1 VFRFIINQD
10 WKWFL
15 PNDQPNLNWKPKF
28 NPWLVAIV
36 VAAASFMEV
45 LDTSIAN
52 VALPHISGNLG
63 ASQDQATW
71 VLTTYLVANAIVLP
85 ITGWISSALGRKRF
99 FMICIV
105 IFTVS
110 SLLCGLSPSMPILL
124 LARALQGAGGGGL
137 QPMSQAI
144 MTDSFP
150 PNKRAY
156 AFALFAVTALVAPA
170 LGPILGGWITDNFSW
185 RWIFLINLPVGLLVL
200 GLVFRFVEDPP
211 FLRRF
216 KPGEMRF
223 DYIGF
228 SLLALGVSAL
238 QIFLDKGQEDDWFGS
253 RFITTL
259 VIMSVV
265 FLGAMVVW
273 EWRQKQPIVDV
284 RLFKIVNFSS
294 ACVMMFIAGA
304 VVFSATVLMPQFLQL
319 LMGYSAQQSGM
330 VVSAGAGMM
339 MITMPI
345 VGILTSKLPAKYLI
359 AAGWI
364 ASAAGLFFTTRLLSL
379 DISFGTAALVMVLQF
394 APLGLIFV
402 PSVTVAYFGVP
413 QNKTDAV
420 SGLSNFVRNIGM
432 SVGASRWSQRSWP
445 ADSNSTSPAWPST

>member
-1 VFRFIINQD
+1 
-10 WKWFL
+10 
-15 PNDQPNLNWKPKF
+15 
-28 NPWLVAIV
+28 
-36 VAAASFMEV
+36 
-45 LDTSIAN
+45 
-52 VALPHISGNLG
+52 
-63 ASQDQATW
+63 
-71 VLTTYLVANAIVLP
+71 
-85 ITGWISSALGRKRF
+85 
-99 FMICIV
+99 
-105 IFTVS
+105 
-110 SLLCGLSPSMPILL
+110 
-124 LARALQGAGGGGL
+124 
-137 QPMSQAI
+137 MSQAI